1 MVSHDV
7 SIIDRVCNEI
17 WVAENNTI
25 FKFPGDI
32 YAYKNTFLSLL
43 ILLVWL
49 NNIDCV
55 CGVRKGK
62 LCLECNMIELVVLFF
77 WCSFSL

>member
-55 CGVRKGK
+55 LWCEKRK
-62 LCLECNMIELVVLFF
+62 IV
-77 WCSFSL
+77 S